1 MAGPL
6 ITLLCALFALG
17 VPWPLLAQ
25 QTPQKII
32 IAGAQSLIPLA
43 ERFTTQYRK
52 ENPGLEIEIRSAT
65 SNYAVQAVSL
75 KQIDVGL
82 VTRNLT
88 PTEQAAFHTRAL
100 GYDAIVLLTY
110 PGNLALN
117 LNSAQLRRIYLGKVT
132 NWSDVGGEDK
142 GVVALTRENGSA
154 LRTIFLER
162 LFGQGF
168 DGKEKAFTIRASKEK
183 ILRTIK
189 RVEGSLGYGI
199 VRLDEA
205 KLQGVKVLQ
214 VDGKLPTSETIR
226 EGLYPFTRPLLLI
239 SKGTPNEAAHKWMTG
254 FAKFANQASGSK
266 NGR

>member
-1 MAGPL
+1 MVGAFF
-6 ITLLCALFALG
+6 TLLFVFSTFMAAQ
-17 VPWPLLAQ
+17 PLAAEDKSA
-25 QTPQKII
+25 KII
-32 IAGAQSLIPLA
+32 VAGAQSLVPLA
-43 ERFTTQYRK
+43 ERFTTQFRK
-52 ENPGLEIEIRSAT
+52 ENPGLEIEIRGGS
-65 SNYAVQAVSL
+65 SNYAVNAVRL
-75 KQIDVGL
+75 GQINVGL
-82 VTRNLT
+82 ITRNLG
-88 PTEQAAFHTRAL
+88 PTEQTEFRTQAL
-100 GYDAIVLLTY
+100 GYDAIILLTY
-110 PGNLALN
+110 PGNLAVGVTLE
-117 LNSAQLRRIYLGKVT
+117 QLRSIYLGKIT
-132 NWSDVGGEDK
+132 NWSEVGGEDK

-239 SKGTPNEAAHKWMTG
+239 SKGTPHEAAHKWMAG
-254 FAKFANQASGSK
+254 FAKFANQASSSK